1 MSSNCCS
8 SGKARIYYNIPTKGG
23 LKYKLKNSTQWKSIF
38 AEESLTSTCLEI
50 PGAFTGGQCD
60 NKSYRVFINHNQSY
74 QPNPVYPAIIKNYD
88 YYFDTNG
95 RVDFIKFLS
104 IEKTGINSISV
115 SRGFGNVF
123 IHAYAIRNQDGQEF
137 TTGFSALI
145 IRDYTTNIYSVT
157 GIIRLDGTS
166 KADDIDQCGGNNP
179 TKKFTVTGTET
190 GTKYLEIEV
199 DECPAVQNIPCK
211 FDPAKEQYIDVE
223 MSTSPNVESCID
235 VVEADPNPITGGLG
249 VHIILI
255 KIVRDHKGGPRPP
268 IWSSRGYFYSPKG
281 CPAPKVR
288 VECCTTPDC
297 QNNKKCPKGTTC
309 EIVCNGFKCCYR
321 NGKLIRSIKL

>member
-1 MSSNCCS
+1 MSLCCS
-8 SGKARIYYNIPTKGG
+8 SGKARVCYNIPQKGG
-23 LKYKLKNSTQWKSIF
+23 FKYRIKGEKAWTTILANEPLS
-38 AEESLTSTCLEI
+38 STCVTINNAITNYLIEGTADIAYGPEPLDPPDGSWIISFNRVI
-50 PGAFTGGQCD
+50 PGPILGIEERAELGGYALD
-60 NKSYRVFINHNQSY
+60 VIIPSERINIIGNSGAYRYIVNF
-74 QPNPVYPAIIKNYD
+74 NY
-88 YYFDTNG
+88 T
-95 RVDFIKFLS
+95 VTKL
-104 IEKTGINSISV
+104 
-115 SRGFGNVF
+115 
-123 IHAYAIRNQDGQEF
+123 DGQPDKKQF
-137 TTGFSALI
+137 TI
-145 IRDYTTNIYSVT
+145 
-157 GIIRLDGTS
+157 
-166 KADDIDQCGGNNP
+166 
-179 TKKFTVTGTET
+179 TGTET
-190 GTKYLEIEV
+190 GTKYLEMEV
-199 DECPAVQNIPCK
+199 DECPAVQTIPCK

-321 NGKLIRSIKL
+321 NNKLIRSIKL